1 MIIQIPRR
9 LNTSGFFTCATVVIL
24 SKVTC
29 LAPFVLITPKRAF
42 AGIEVNLSEAVRN
55 ISKELKIFYNK
66 KSYRKLKK
74 NAINAKSY
82 T

>member
-42 AGIEVNLSEAVRN
+42 AGIVVNLSEAVKN
-55 ISKELKIFYNK
+55 VSKKLKIFY
-66 KSYRKLKK
+66 SK
-74 NAINAKSY
+74 NTIKVI
-82 T
+82 

>member
-42 AGIEVNLSEAVRN
+42 AGIVVNLSEAVKN
-55 ISKELKIFYNK
+55 VSKKLKIFYNK
-66 KSYRKLKK
+66 NTIKV
-74 NAINAKSY
+74 I
-82 T
+82 